1 MQIDL
6 NADMAEGFGPWEMTD
21 DAGLLRV
28 ITSANIACGFHAG
41 DPDRMMAAMRGAVAS
56 GVGIGAHPG
65 FDDLRGFGRN
75 RMDVP
80 RATLENQIRYQVAA
94 AAGMARAAGGR
105 LAHVKLHGA
114 LANMASEDEALARA
128 CFTAAL
134 SVAPDAR
141 IMAMAATAQARAA
154 DALGVHWVGEI
165 FADRAYRADGRLVDR
180 RDPGAVIH
188 DAGQAAAGVL
198 AMLRAGA
205 ILPAAG
211 DPIPTRIDTVC
222 VHGDSPGAVAM
233 AQGLRMALQGAGVG
247 VARFG

>member
-21 DAGLLRV
+21 DAGLLQV

-41 DPDRMMAAMRGAVAS
+41 DPDRMMAAMRGAVAA

-75 RMDVP
+75 RIDMP

-94 AAGMARAAGGR
+94 CAGMARAAGGQ

-114 LANMASEDEALARA
+114 LANMASEDEGLARA

-134 SVAPDAR
+134 SVAPGAR
-141 IMAMAATAQARAA
+141 IVAMAATAQARAA
-154 DALGVHWVGEI
+154 EGMGISWVGEI
-165 FADRAYRADGRLVDR
+165 FADRAYRADGLLVDR
-180 RDPGAVIH
+180 REAGAVIH
-188 DAGQAAAGVL
+188 DAGVAGERVL

-205 ILPAAG
+205 ILTADGGA
-211 DPIPTRIDTVC
+211 IATRIDTVC
-222 VHGDSPGAVAM
+222 VHGDSPSAVAM
-233 AQGLRMALQGAGVG
+233 AQSLRATLQRAGVR
-247 VARFG
+247 VAPF

>member
-1 MQIDL
+1 MRIDL
-6 NADMAEGFGPWEMTD
+6 NADMAEGYGPWEMTD
-21 DAGLLRV
+21 DPGLLRV

-41 DPDRMMAAMRGAVAS
+41 DPDRMMAAMRGAVAA

-75 RMDVP
+75 RITVP

-114 LANMASEDEALARA
+114 LANMAAEDEALARA
-128 CFTAAL
+128 CFAAAL
-134 SVAPDAR
+134 SVAPEAR
-141 IMAMAATAQARAA
+141 IMAIAASAQVRAA
-154 DALGVHWVGEI
+154 EALGVAWVGEI
-165 FADRAYRADGRLVDR
+165 FADRAYRPDGLLVDR
-180 RDPGAVIH
+180 SQPGAVIH
-188 DAGQAAAGVL
+188 DAAVAAARVL

-205 ILPAAG
+205 ILPEAG

-222 VHGDSPGAVAM
+222 LHGDSPGAVAM
-233 AQGLRMALQGAGVG
+233 AVSLRAALEGAGVT
-247 VARFG
+247 VAPL